1 MDVSF
6 FTLKG
11 WLRHPVGPGTT
22 RSHVAFTYA
31 PGCTGGAVER
41 ILMRKTNEEIQ

>member
-6 FTLKG
+6 LTLKG

-22 RSHVAFTYA
+22 RRHMCFKSAL
-31 PGCTGGAVER
+31 GCASVAVER